1 MPGAIQIRL
10 LGRVQ
15 IEHDGVPV
23 TGFESRKALALICY
37 LAVQDQAISRNEL
50 AALFWSDKS
59 TSQSRANLS
68 RVLHNNAEVL
78 PDCLQIERNT
88 VQLIRSERCWIDVA
102 EFVELAAQDELDS
115 LVAAAELFQGDLMQ
129 GYSVRQCPEF
139 EIWLLTQ
146 QEVWR
151 QRAARVLQR
160 LIDLHCDRGEYEHGL
175 SFAAQ
180 LVALDPWREEAHRRM
195 MLMLALSGQRV
206 SALLQYETCCRIL
219 ANELGVT
226 PCEETTALYHRIQS
240 GLVDQTSILV
250 AQDSFSTPTAWPQL
264 PVPVAVLERKEEVQ
278 QVRTRLD
285 DRTCHLLTV
294 VGRADES
301 AAQLAIQ
308 VAQDRRRAFRD
319 GVYVVTLSAN
329 GSNGTFLATVG
340 DAVKLTPG
348 TQTDLKV
355 RLMSYLR
362 EKDLLLVITDF
373 DPAFGQAA
381 LLEDIVKRAP
391 RVKILVTSR
400 KPLNLPT
407 EWIFDL

>member
-1 MPGAIQIRL
+1 
-10 LGRVQ
+10 
-15 IEHDGVPV
+15 
-23 TGFESRKALALICY
+23 
-37 LAVQDQAISRNEL
+37 
-50 AALFWSDKS
+50 
-59 TSQSRANLS
+59 
-68 RVLHNNAEVL
+68 
-78 PDCLQIERNT
+78 
-88 VQLIRSERCWIDVA
+88 
-102 EFVELAAQDELDS
+102 
-115 LVAAAELFQGDLMQ
+115 VAAAELFQGDLMQ
-129 GYSVRQCPEF
+129 GYSVRRCPEF

-146 QEVWR
+146 QEIWR

-160 LIDLHCDRGEYEHGL
+160 LVDLHCDRGEYEHGL
-175 SFAAQ
+175 RFASQ

-226 PCEETTALYHRIQS
+226 PCEETTALCHRIQS
-240 GLVDQTSILV
+240 GLVDQTSILA
-250 AQDSFSTPTAWPQL
+250 AQDSFSTPAAWPQL
-264 PVPVAVLERKEEVQ
+264 PAPVAILEREGEVQ
-278 QVRTRLD
+278 QVRMRLD
-285 DRTCHLLTV
+285 DRACHLLTV

-308 VAQDRRRAFRD
+308 IAQDRRRTFRD

-329 GSNGTFLATVG
+329 GSNGTFLATVAE
-340 DAVKLTPG
+340 AVKLTPG
-348 TQTDLKV
+348 AQMELKAQ
-355 RLMSYLR
+355 LLNHLR
-362 EKDLLLVITDF
+362 DKDLLLVITDF
-373 DPAFGQAA
+373 DPVFGQAA